1 MRVLITRPERDAV
14 SLKAALTDQEIDAL
28 VEPLF
33 QVEFEPEPVFDLAG
47 VQAVLLTSRNGAEA
61 LARAVS
67 RRDLAIFAVGDA
79 SGRRATAAGFTA
91 TERAACAVV
100 HLA

>member
-1 MRVLITRPERDAV
+1 MRVLITRPERDAEQ
-14 SLKAALTDQEIDAL
+14 LEAALAEHEIDVL

-33 QVEFEPEPVFDLAG
+33 QVEFEPAPALDLEG

-79 SGRRATAAGFTA
+79 TG
-91 TERAACAVV
+91 RAAPIVWRYV
-100 HLA
+100 SSIIRE